1 MDAII
6 TIASAVKDLVLSTMQ
21 AGFEAFVE
29 LGNSFWY
36 AQGAVLKSGR
46 WKDDNFTSGAGVL
59 KTRDAYYAELRK
71 SKRVADAWELSSVK
85 SYSLTAEQIRIAYPD
100 ISLEEFEGAFMN
112 LHKSKGNKMLKELV
126 KAGRSADLK
135 KVLDEAV
142 KCEGSKD
149 FQKEI
154 REIQQDLG
162 LVKVEEADTR
172 SEEEKQSA
180 ALSEKLEALRS
191 ATILYIEYLSERTC
205 EQIGASQP
213 DAFVVTRF
221 ATLVEKLDKEAEAS
235 AEFSWSKRGDETP
248 EIGRDEIEELI
259 SQNGTPE
266 LV

>member
-1 MDAII
+1 MSETVI
-6 TIASAVKDLVLSTMQ
+6 TLADGLKDWVLSTMRD
-21 AGFEAFVE
+21 AFLAYVE
-29 LGNSFWY
+29 LGNEFWY

-46 WKDDNFTSGAGVL
+46 WKEDNFTSGSGVL

-71 SKRVADAWELSSVK
+71 SKTVRHAWELSSVK
-85 SYSLTAEQIRIAYPD
+85 SYSLTAEQIRIAYPN
-100 ISLEEFEGAFMN
+100 ISEELFAQAFMN
-112 LHKSKGNKMLKELV
+112 LHKSKGNKMLKALV
-126 KAGRSADLK
+126 KAGRSEDLK

-149 FQKEI
+149 FQKSI
-154 REIQQDLG
+154 KEIQQDLG

-172 SEEEKQSA
+172 SEAEKESA
-180 ALSEKLEALRS
+180 ALEEKLVELRT

-213 DAFVVTRF
+213 DTFVVTRF
-221 ATLVEKLDKEAEAS
+221 ATLVEKLDKEAEA
-235 AEFSWSKRGDETP
+235 GDETP